1 MPNEVQQYREQLEGR
16 TMLVRKAKVVPME
29 AIVRGYITG
38 ELIHYPDNLLNPP
51 G

>member
-16 TMLVRKAKVVPME
+16 TMLVRKAKIVPIE

-38 ELIHYPDNLLNPP
+38 KLIHYTDYLLNPP

>member
-1 MPNEVQQYREQLEGR
+1 MPHEVRPYREQLEGR

-38 ELIHYPDNLLNPP
+38 ELIRYPDSLLEPP